1 VSVLAAGSQLKIE
14 GMFAAD
20 RAASDDWKSR
30 WDEAIG
36 YLARRGAPFTA
47 DDVRE
52 IAGDPTDHPNATGA
66 RFLAAARAGLIRRV
80 GYRKATHEGAHAR
93 MVSEWVGQAQAA
105 AARPGVAFGGRN
117 LLEVSGA

>member
-1 VSVLAAGSQLKIE
+1 VSALTAGEQLKMS
-14 GMFAAD
+14 GLFAAD
-20 RAASDDWKSR
+20 MAASDDWKSR

-36 YLARRGAPFTA
+36 YLARRGGPFTA

-80 GYRKATHEGAHAR
+80 GYRSATHEGAHAR
-93 MVSEWVGQAQAA
+93 MVSEWVGVAPPSGP
-105 AARPGVAFGGRN
+105 RPGAPFGGTN
-117 LLEVSGA
+117 LLEVPSG